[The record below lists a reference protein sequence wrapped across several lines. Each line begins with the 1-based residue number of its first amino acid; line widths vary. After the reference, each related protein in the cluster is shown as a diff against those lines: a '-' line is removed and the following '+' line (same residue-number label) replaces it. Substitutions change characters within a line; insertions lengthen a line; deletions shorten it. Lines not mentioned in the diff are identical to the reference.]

1 MMQKEKFGLTNFQLK
16 IIALAAM
23 TVDHI
28 ASFLFLHINDS
39 LYYIMRSIGRVAAP
53 VFLFLVAEG
62 LRHTGDRK
70 KYILRFYIAGAI
82 LTGINQL
89 LEDTLAQR
97 LGFFEGFSNT
107 FPMFLYT
114 ALYVISI
121 EKLWQARKDRDL
133 KAVCLSILGLAAPFI
148 SSFFYPSVQG
158 ESRVMEIAFRMF
170 MPTMGEIE
178 YSFLFVLLG
187 TAWYFINNTRRSA
200 LLLTGLS
207 VLSGVIYLFGIDV
220 PVFWQVFTG
229 GQWCMI
235 LAAPLLLFYN
245 GQRGRSCKY
254 LFYIYYPLHQYLLF
268 ILALILA

>member
-97 LGFFEGFSNT
+97 LGF
-107 FPMFLYT
+107 L
-114 ALYVISI
+114 
-121 EKLWQARKDRDL
+121 RDS
-133 KAVCLSILGLAAPFI
+133 AILSLCFCIR
-148 SSFFYPSVQG
+148 QG
-158 ESRVMEIAFRMF
+158 
-170 MPTMGEIE
+170 
-178 YSFLFVLLG
+178 
-187 TAWYFINNTRRSA
+187 
-200 LLLTGLS
+200 
-207 VLSGVIYLFGIDV
+207 
-220 PVFWQVFTG
+220 
-229 GQWCMI
+229 
-235 LAAPLLLFYN
+235 
-245 GQRGRSCKY
+245 
-254 LFYIYYPLHQYLLF
+254 
-268 ILALILA
+268 